1 MNRWIG
7 RLEDVAGRIIAQL
20 ATMGMP
26 NVRYAQE
33 RSGTTNA
40 KLTLFF
46 ECVLGALEQLHANQA
61 ASLADEA
68 RRLCQGAMTKVLTK
82 VAHWYPD
89 LDFDAALESLPEGTD
104 LAPLR
109 ERIKPIISRVGGI
122 QRVEGQCRD

>member
-1 MNRWIG
+1 M
-7 RLEDVAGRIIAQL
+7 
-20 ATMGMP
+20 
-26 NVRYAQE
+26 RYAPE

-46 ECVLGALEQLHANQA
+46 ECLLGALEQLHANRA
-61 ASLADEA
+61 ALLADEA

-89 LDFDAALESLPEGTD
+89 LDFDATLESLPEDTD

-109 ERIKPIISRVGGI
+109 ERIKPIISGVGGI
-122 QRVEGQCRD
+122 LRVEGQRRY